1 MSSNLNPSIPSG
13 NHRSAAAHAVDAL
26 SGVSPAASVGRG
38 HADTDSQAFA
48 RWMAQY
54 SESPVGAGGAAT
66 PTASGNKAAAAN
78 PALRETAQ
86 KAYQPPAQ
94 TRHVDVTV
102 GQSAAAPAHHE
113 AASASSS
120 AQARPSAKGP
130 AKAVTSRTSEAPR
143 REAKTDKADKAP
155 GDAAKVD
162 ASAEGKDEA
171 KDEGL
176 GEAVDFTTAQGEA
189 TAYVKELQP
198 PANVP
203 TSDPAAML
211 AWLATLTQGR
221 GMGPQADAE
230 APDAASDGQG
240 ASGQV
245 AAPLSTLGIGG
256 DASRSAQPSWRV
268 QGAGQDQTAYA
279 QDGGKDSGQGGF
291 DKEGALSLEGL
302 GMTAVKDTT
311 ALPEAASFGA
321 LMGQAVQRTSEG
333 VSRQEATHHTASLP
347 TPLDSPEFPQAM
359 ADRIGLWVAGAAQ
372 DGPMTAELRLNPA
385 EMGPVHIRIE
395 LDGQTANVDFAAAA
409 LETRQAIEASL
420 SHLSEALAEAG
431 LSLSGGGVSD
441 QPQQQAWAQAQGQP
455 DAGSGRGR
463 GASIS
468 GPSGLNAEAPG
479 GTTNPTR
486 LPRGRAGGL
495 DLYA

>member
-1 MSSNLNPSIPSG
+1 MSSNLNPSIPSS

-38 HADTDSQAFA
+38 HAESDSQAFA

-54 SESPVGAGGAAT
+54 TQSSMGAGGAAT
-66 PTASGNKAAAAN
+66 PTAPGNKQAAAN

-86 KAYQPPAQ
+86 KADQPPAQ

-102 GQSAAAPAHHE
+102 SPSAAAPANHE
-113 AASASSS
+113 AASANSGPP
-120 AQARPSAKGP
+120 ARPAVKGP
-130 AKAVTSRTSEAPR
+130 AKAATSKTPEAPR
-143 REAKTDKADKAP
+143 REAKADKADKAP
-155 GDAAKVD
+155 GDATDVD
-162 ASAEGKDEA
+162 ASA

-189 TAYVKELQP
+189 TAYVRELQP

-211 AWLATLTQGR
+211 AWLATLTQAR
-221 GMGPQADAE
+221 GMAPQADAA
-230 APDAASDGQG
+230 APDAATDGQG
-240 ASGQV
+240 PSGQV
-245 AAPLSTLGIGG
+245 ASPLSTVGMGG
-256 DASRSAQPSWRV
+256 DAGHSAQPSWSV
-268 QGAGQDQTAYA
+268 LGAGQDQTAFA
-279 QDGGKDSGQGGF
+279 QDGGKDSGQGGS

-321 LMGQAVQRTSEG
+321 LMGQALQRTSEG
-333 VSRQEATHHTASLP
+333 VSRQEPTHHTASLP

>member
-13 NHRSAAAHAVDAL
+13 NHRSAATHAVDAL

-38 HADTDSQAFA
+38 NAEADSQAFT

-54 SESPVGAGGAAT
+54 TQSSLGAGGAAT
-66 PTASGNKAAAAN
+66 PTAAGNKQASAI

-86 KAYQPPAQ
+86 KVYQPPAQ
-94 TRHVDVTV
+94 THHLDVTV
-102 GQSAAAPAHHE
+102 GQSAAAPVHHE
-113 AASASSS
+113 SASANSG
-120 AQARPSAKGP
+120 AQARPAAKTP
-130 AKAVTSRTSEAPR
+130 AKAATSKTPEAPR
-143 REAKTDKADKAP
+143 REAKAGKADKAP
-155 GDAAKVD
+155 GDASDVD
-162 ASAEGKDEA
+162 ARA

-211 AWLATLTQGR
+211 AWLATLTQAR
-221 GMGPQADAE
+221 GMAPQADAA
-230 APDAASDGQG
+230 APDVASDGQG
-240 ASGQV
+240 ASGQ
-245 AAPLSTLGIGG
+245 AAASVSTVGMGS
-256 DASRSAQPSWRV
+256 DASSAQPSWSV
-268 QGAGQDQTAYA
+268 LGAGQDQTAFA
-279 QDGGKDSGQGGF
+279 QDGGKDSGQGSS

-302 GMTAVKDTT
+302 GMTAVNDTT

-321 LMGQAVQRTSEG
+321 LMGQALQRTSEG

-347 TPLDSPEFPQAM
+347 TPLDSPEFPQAL

-409 LETRQAIEASL
+409 LETRQAIETSL
-420 SHLSEALAEAG
+420 SRLSEALAEAG

-441 QPQQQAWAQAQGQP
+441 QPQQQAWTQAQGQSDP
-455 DAGSGRGR
+455 GSGRGR
-463 GASIS
+463 GTSMS
-468 GPSGLNAEAPG
+468 GPSGLGAEAPG
-479 GTTNPTR
+479 SSTNPSR